1 MKIVLYS
8 KSNFIA
14 DELKKESILFKELLI
29 LTEFEKLKE
38 VCASDAHTIVLHH
51 LDDFPLENESLTDLL
66 KRNKHLHLIALAN
79 TPNNLQGC
87 RLLQM
92 GYKSYLHA
100 VSNSGILKSAIKSV
114 AKNNIYVYPQLM
126 QFLVTQ
132 IPTSLQK
139 NKNLDTL
146 TPKELDVLQLVSK
159 GYSNA
164 KIANELDI
172 AEVTVKKHIGSMFE
186 KLEVKDRLSLALI
199 LK

>member
-100 VSNSGILKSAIKSV
+100 VSNSAILKSAIESV

-146 TPKELDVLQLVSK
+146 TSKELDVLQLVSK

-186 KLEVKDRLSLALI
+186 KLDVKDRLSLALI